1 MYHGIAVQIIRNSS
15 SKGNQKIWDTAR
27 KMLLGGLSCI
37 DARVVKVK
45 FLECNC
51 EMQ

>member
-27 KMLLGGLSCI
+27 KMLLGGLSW
-37 DARVVKVK
+37 
-45 FLECNC
+45 
-51 EMQ
+51 